1 MPDST
6 TAELLQAGIA
16 AAKAGHKETARQA
29 LLRVTELDER
39 NEQAWLWLSGVVE
52 SAEDRRVCLE
62 NVLAISPGNTYAQAG
77 LAWLDQQGDHKG
89 RPYDAVHELCPR
101 CQSPVPLSRTTCAR
115 CGQVLI
121 VACPACFQY
130 VDVRQVKCPHCGRT
144 LGNFD
149 TGARYHLA
157 LARAYQEQ
165 QRYDL
170 VQEAAARAETEAQ
183 DDPHLLEQVAA
194 LHEDLG
200 HTDQAIAVYQRA
212 LERDPAN
219 AALYARL
226 GAIYRRRAM
235 PGEARAMYER
245 AAERTG
251 SDPAVLFELAQV
263 YLDDGEMSRG
273 FELLEQIVRLDPD
286 HVEAHLILG
295 DLYLAQGQRAQAV
308 QHYERASALLPSN
321 TLRGREARF
330 KLGKLRPALP
340 ERQTQGW
347 GETLRSMSGL
357 MLGPALVALVNAR
370 LVPWSI
376 SPAAWV
382 ALILA
387 SAGACLWVCA
397 TGVPRNPL
405 MRALFGP
412 VGVKG
417 AWRQA
422 LVGIPGALLWAA
434 GLGLVLWKV

>member
-1 MPDST
+1 M
-6 TAELLQAGIA
+6 
-16 AAKAGHKETARQA
+16 
-29 LLRVTELDER
+29 
-39 NEQAWLWLSGVVE
+39 
-52 SAEDRRVCLE
+52 
-62 NVLAISPGNTYAQAG
+62 LAINPGNAYAQAG
-77 LAWLDQQGDHKG
+77 LVWLDQQQATPAPATQDQD
-89 RPYDAVHELCPR
+89 RCPR
-101 CQSPVPLSRTTCAR
+101 CQSPVPLSKTACAR

-157 LARAYQEQ
+157 LAQAYQEQ

-170 VQEAAARAETEAQ
+170 VQEAAAHAEAEAQ
-183 DDPHLLEQVAA
+183 DDPRLLEQVAA
-194 LHEDLG
+194 LHEEIG

-212 LERDPAN
+212 LERDPSS

-245 AAERTG
+245 AAERTAG
-251 SDPAVLFELAQV
+251 NPAVLFELAQV

-273 FELLEQIVRLDPD
+273 FGLLEQIVRLDPD
-286 HVEAHLILG
+286 HAEAHLILG

-308 QHYERASALLPSN
+308 QHYERASALLPSD

-340 ERQTQGW
+340 EQQTQGW
-347 GETLRSMSGL
+347 GETLRLTSGL

-387 SAGACLWVCA
+387 SAGAYLWVCA
-397 TGVPRNPL
+397 TSVPRNPL
-405 MRALFGP
+405 MRAFFGP

-417 AWRQA
+417 AWQQA
-422 LVGIPGALLWAA
+422 LVGIPGALLWAG

>member
-1 MPDST
+1 MPDS
-6 TAELLQAGIA
+6 AYVVELLRAGIA
-16 AAKAGHKETARQA
+16 AVKAGHKEKARQA
-29 LLRVTELDER
+29 LLKVTELDER

-62 NVLAISPGNTYAQAG
+62 NVLAINPRNSHAQAG
-77 LAWLDQQGDHKG
+77 LAWLDQQQAIPPPVAQDHD
-89 RPYDAVHELCPR
+89 RCPR
-101 CQSPVPLSRTTCAR
+101 CQSPVPLSKTACAR

-130 VDVRQVKCPHCGRT
+130 VDVRQVKCPHCRRT
-144 LGNFD
+144 LGNFA
-149 TGARYHLA
+149 TGAPYYLA
-157 LARAYQEQ
+157 LAQAYREQ

-170 VQEAAARAETEAQ
+170 VQEAAAHAEAEAH

-194 LHEDLG
+194 LHEDMG

-212 LERDPAN
+212 LERDLTN
-219 AALYARL
+219 AALYGRL

-235 PGEARAMYER
+235 PGEARVMYER
-245 AAERTG
+245 AAQQTG
-251 SDPAVLFELAQV
+251 GHPAVLFELAQV
-263 YLDDGEMSRG
+263 YLDAGETARG
-273 FELLEQIVRLDPD
+273 FGLLERIVRLDPD
-286 HVEAHLILG
+286 HAEAHLVLG

-308 QHYERASALLPSN
+308 QHYERASALLPSS
-321 TLRGREARF
+321 TLHGREARF

-340 ERQTQGW
+340 EQQTQGW
-347 GETLRSMSGL
+347 GETLRLMSGL
-357 MLGPALVALVNAR
+357 MLSPALVALVNAR
-370 LVPWSI
+370 LLPWLI

-412 VGVKG
+412 AGVKG
-417 AWRQA
+417 TWQQA
-422 LVGIPGALLWAA
+422 LVGIPGALLWAG
-434 GLGLVLWKV
+434 GLGLVLWKA